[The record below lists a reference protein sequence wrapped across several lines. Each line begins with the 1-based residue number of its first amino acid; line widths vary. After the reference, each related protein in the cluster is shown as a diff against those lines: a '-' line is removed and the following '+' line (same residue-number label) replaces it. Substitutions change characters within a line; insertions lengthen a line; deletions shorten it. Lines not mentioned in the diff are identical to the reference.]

1 MDSEFVCNLEG
12 YRPQHSFKV
21 LKGGLTTEEAER
33 IFQLTPAPPRVEKL
47 NDHIIHAVEEKD
59 MRHFFFFLHRYEKR
73 LNRAIRKFR
82 ILGGDFRY
90 DPEHFLDLKLACV
103 ETMMEKLP
111 EYDPDRGAKFL
122 TYVHHDLRNAMIE
135 ICRRDES
142 WSFEKLWQYKGV
154 RSAAYVN
161 NNYPDARE
169 EFARRHKCS
178 LKTADLYIRQARTLR
193 NRQPLFYEDD
203 KGTETEE
210 RWPSRYWDFARIIYD
225 AEMQMALRSAFEK
238 LSAQDRYFLEK
249 RNGICMTCGH
259 VKKKKECLTYDK
271 LGAKYNITT
280 EEGARLAYQKAVENL
295 ALKMMEDGVIRTAKI
310 KLKSK
315 TRQKKKIA
323 AAVYEYQADCDG
335 EWGEIY
341 FDFEKGRQKI
351 LWLADWDTTKS
362 RIYAKRVI
370 DFILKQDSEE
380 LPKERLI
387 AFEK

>member
-12 YRPQHSFKV
+12 YRPQYSFKV
-21 LKGGLTTEEAER
+21 LRCGLTTEEAER

-47 NDHIIHAVEEKD
+47 NDHIIHAVAEK
-59 MRHFFFFLHRYEKR
+59 
-73 LNRAIRKFR
+73 A
-82 ILGGDFRY
+82 
-90 DPEHFLDLKLACV
+90 
-103 ETMMEKLP
+103 
-111 EYDPDRGAKFL
+111 
-122 TYVHHDLRNAMIE
+122 
-135 ICRRDES
+135 
-142 WSFEKLWQYKGV
+142 
-154 RSAAYVN
+154 
-161 NNYPDARE
+161 
-169 EFARRHKCS
+169 
-178 LKTADLYIRQARTLR
+178 
-193 NRQPLFYEDD
+193 
-203 KGTETEE
+203 
-210 RWPSRYWDFARIIYD
+210 
-225 AEMQMALRSAFEK
+225 
-238 LSAQDRYFLEK
+238 
-249 RNGICMTCGH
+249 
-259 VKKKKECLTYDK
+259 CLTYDK

-295 ALKMMEDGVIRTAKI
+295 TLQKMEDGAIRAARI

-323 AAVYEYQADCDG
+323 TAVYEYQADCDG

-370 DFILKQDSEE
+370 DFVLKQDSEE

>member
-12 YRPQHSFKV
+12 YRPQYSFKV
-21 LKGGLTTEEAER
+21 LRGGLTTEEAER
-33 IFQLTPAPPRVEKL
+33 IFQLAPAPPRVEQL
-47 NDHIIHAVEEKD
+47 NDHIIHAVAEKD
-59 MRHFFFFLHRYEKR
+59 MKHFFFFLHRYEKR

-82 ILGGDFRY
+82 TLGGDFRY
-90 DPEHFLDLKLACV
+90 DPEHFLDLKLACA
-103 ETMMEKLP
+103 ETMLEKLP
-111 EYDPDRGAKFL
+111 QYDPGKGAKFL
-122 TYVHHDLRNAMIE
+122 TFVHHDLRNAMIE
-135 ICRRDES
+135 ISRRDES

-154 RSAAYVN
+154 RSAAYIN

-178 LKTADLYIRQARTLR
+178 LKTADRYIREARTLHS
-193 NRQPLFYEDD
+193 RQPLFYEDD

-210 RWPSRYWDFARIIYD
+210 RWPSRYWDFAKIIFD

-259 VKKKKECLTYDK
+259 VKKKKACLTYDK

-295 ALKMMEDGVIRTAKI
+295 AVQMMEDGVIRTARI

-323 AAVYEYQADCDG
+323 TAVYEYQADCDG

-362 RIYAKRVI
+362 KIYAKRVI
-370 DFILKQDSEE
+370 NFVLKQDSEE